1 MKILGKFLLRRK
13 IGLLLLVFCSIVVVA
28 LSLLNTSYIARV
40 TDDTYRVT
48 NGSISKN
55 AYLSGLTDATIIMVI
70 IMLVMA
76 IANIVSGYFAGKI
89 SVSVAEDIRNAIY
102 EKALTFSLKEMNDI
116 SIPSMIT
123 RSTGDVISIQNALY
137 LTLTTALSV
146 PFLIVGGILGVLS
159 LGKALLALL
168 ILGVVLVISIFIALV
183 IKLGPLYA
191 SFMSLIDGLNKVTRE
206 GLSGIQILRALN
218 REKWNSNRIQQTSQQ
233 IKDIS
238 LSVDIAQ
245 AVMQPTMYLVINIID
260 ILAIWVCYY
269 FSDKGFFEI
278 GDIVAFINYL
288 FMTLSGIIVGAM
300 VGIQLPSSF
309 ICMSRISE
317 VLEKELS
324 IKDGKEEDVS
334 NLSNYDVCFDN
345 VSFRYSDDAG
355 FVVRDISFT
364 AKQGELTVITGN
376 TGCGKT
382 TLMQLIPRLY
392 DATKGT
398 ITIGGVDVKKMKLN
412 DLRSFIGYVPQRV
425 FLHTGDV
432 RFNISYRDKDY
443 NDETILESAEL
454 SQSLSFI
461 DEKEK
466 RFEEWISQGGS
477 NFSGGQKQRL
487 TIARALSGSPKVLIL
502 DDSASALDLETG
514 VKLRDALL
522 SIVGDISI
530 IFITQ
535 RLSIIKNADKVVLMK
550 DGEICEQETYEELSE
565 HSDTFREI
573 LQSQMGA

>member
-1 MKILGKFLLRRK
+1 MKILGRFLLRQKR
-13 IGLLLLVFCSIVVVA
+13 GLLLLVICSIVVVG

-40 TDDTYRVT
+40 TDDTYSVT
-48 NGSISKN
+48 TGGISKDI
-55 AYLSGLTDATIIMVI
+55 YLKGLTDATIIMVL
-70 IMLVMA
+70 IMVAMTV
-76 IANIVSGYFAGKI
+76 ANIASGYFAGKI
-89 SVSVAEDIRNAIY
+89 AVSVAEGIRNAIY

-123 RSTGDVISIQNALY
+123 RSTGDVISIQGALY

-146 PFLIVGGILGVLS
+146 PFLIVGGVLGVLS
-159 LGKALLALL
+159 LGKTLVALL
-168 ILGVVLVISIFIALV
+168 ILGVVLVIVIFILLV
-183 IKLGPLYA
+183 MRVSPLYV
-191 SFMSLIDGLNKVTRE
+191 SFMSLVDGLSRVTRE

-218 REKWNSNRIQQTSQQ
+218 RENWSSRRIQDTSEK
-233 IKDIS
+233 IKNIS
-238 LSVDIAQ
+238 SRVDVAQ
-245 AVMQPTMYLVINIID
+245 SIMQPSMYMVINIVD
-260 ILAIWVCYY
+260 IIAIWVCAV
-269 FSDKGFFEI
+269 FADKAI
-278 GDIVAFINYL
+278 WSVGDIVAFINYL
-288 FMTLSGIIVGAM
+288 FMTLSGIIMGAM
-300 VGIQLPSSF
+300 VGIQLPAAF
-309 ICMSRISE
+309 ICMGRIKE

-324 IKDGKEEDVS
+324 IKDGKGEDVS
-334 NLSNYDVCFDN
+334 NLSNYDVCFDS
-345 VSFRYSDDAG
+345 VSFRYSDDSG

-392 DATKGT
+392 DATKGS
-398 ITIGGVDVKKMKLN
+398 ITIGGVDVRDMKLK

-432 RFNISYRDKDY
+432 RYNISYRDKDY
-443 NDETILESAEL
+443 DDETILESAEL

-461 DEKEK
+461 HEKEK

-550 DGEICEQETYEELSE
+550 DGEICEQGTYEDLSVR
-565 HSDTFREI
+565 SDTFREI

>member
-55 AYLSGLTDATIIMVI
+55 VYLSGLTDATIIMVI

-364 AKQGELTVITGN
+364 AKQGELTVVTGN

-550 DGEICEQETYEELSE
+550 DGEICEQGTYEELSE

>member
-1 MKILGKFLLRRK
+1 MKILGRFLLRQKR
-13 IGLLLLVFCSIVVVA
+13 GLLLLVICSIVVVG

-40 TDDTYRVT
+40 TDDTYSVT
-48 NGSISKN
+48 TGGISKDI
-55 AYLSGLTDATIIMVI
+55 YLKGLTDATIIMVL
-70 IMLVMA
+70 IMVAMTV
-76 IANIVSGYFAGKI
+76 ANIASGYFAGKI
-89 SVSVAEDIRNAIY
+89 AVSVAEGIRNAIY

-123 RSTGDVISIQNALY
+123 RSTGDVISIQGALY

-146 PFLIVGGILGVLS
+146 PFLIVGGVLGVLF
-159 LGKALLALL
+159 LGKTLVALL
-168 ILGVVLVISIFIALV
+168 ILGVVLVIVIFILLV
-183 IKLGPLYA
+183 MRVSPLYV
-191 SFMSLIDGLNKVTRE
+191 SFMSLVDGLSRVTRE

-218 REKWNSNRIQQTSQQ
+218 RENWSSRRIQDTSEK
-233 IKDIS
+233 IKNIS
-238 LSVDIAQ
+238 SRVDVAQ
-245 AVMQPTMYLVINIID
+245 SIMQPSMYMVINIVD
-260 ILAIWVCYY
+260 IIAIWVCAV
-269 FSDKGFFEI
+269 FADKAI
-278 GDIVAFINYL
+278 WSVGDIVAFINYL
-288 FMTLSGIIVGAM
+288 FMTLSGIIMGAM
-300 VGIQLPSSF
+300 VGIQLPAAF
-309 ICMSRISE
+309 ICMGRIKE

-324 IKDGKEEDVS
+324 IKDGKGENVS
-334 NLSNYDVCFDN
+334 NLSNYDVCFDS
-345 VSFRYSDDAG
+345 VSFRYSDDSG

-392 DATKGT
+392 DATKGS
-398 ITIGGVDVKKMKLN
+398 ITIGGVDVRDMKLK

-432 RFNISYRDKDY
+432 RYNISYRDKDY
-443 NDETILESAEL
+443 DDETILESAEL

-461 DEKEK
+461 HEKEK

-550 DGEICEQETYEELSE
+550 DGEICEQGTYEELSV

>member
-1 MKILGKFLLRRK
+1 MKILGRFLLRQKR
-13 IGLLLLVFCSIVVVA
+13 GLLLLVICSIVVVG

-40 TDDTYRVT
+40 TDDTYSVT
-48 NGSISKN
+48 TGGISKDI
-55 AYLSGLTDATIIMVI
+55 YLKGLTDATIIMVL
-70 IMLVMA
+70 IMVAMTV
-76 IANIVSGYFAGKI
+76 ANIASGYFAGKI
-89 SVSVAEDIRNAIY
+89 AVSVAEGIRNAIY

-123 RSTGDVISIQNALY
+123 RSTGDVISIQGALY

-146 PFLIVGGILGVLS
+146 PFLIVGGVLGVLS
-159 LGKALLALL
+159 LGKTLVALL
-168 ILGVVLVISIFIALV
+168 ILGVVLVIVIFILLV
-183 IKLGPLYA
+183 MRVSPLYV
-191 SFMSLIDGLNKVTRE
+191 SFMSLVDGLSRVTRE

-218 REKWNSNRIQQTSQQ
+218 RENWSSRRIQDTSEK
-233 IKDIS
+233 IKNIS
-238 LSVDIAQ
+238 SRVDVAQ
-245 AVMQPTMYLVINIID
+245 SIMQPSMYMVINIVD
-260 ILAIWVCYY
+260 IIAIWVCAV
-269 FSDKGFFEI
+269 FADKAI
-278 GDIVAFINYL
+278 WSVGDIVAFINYL
-288 FMTLSGIIVGAM
+288 FMTLSGIIMGAM
-300 VGIQLPSSF
+300 VGIQLPAAF
-309 ICMSRISE
+309 ICMGRIKE

-324 IKDGKEEDVS
+324 IKDGKGEDVS
-334 NLSNYDVCFDN
+334 NLSNYDVCFDS
-345 VSFRYSDDAG
+345 VSFRYSDDSG

-392 DATKGT
+392 DATKGS
-398 ITIGGVDVKKMKLN
+398 ITIGGVDVRDMKLK

-432 RFNISYRDKDY
+432 RYNISYRDKDY
-443 NDETILESAEL
+443 DDETILESAEL

-461 DEKEK
+461 HEKEK

-550 DGEICEQETYEELSE
+550 DGEICEQGTYEDLSV

>member
-1 MKILGKFLLRRK
+1 MKILGRFLLRQKR
-13 IGLLLLVFCSIVVVA
+13 GLLLLVICSIVVVG

-40 TDDTYRVT
+40 TDDTYSVT
-48 NGSISKN
+48 TGGISKDI
-55 AYLSGLTDATIIMVI
+55 YLKGLTDATIIMVL
-70 IMLVMA
+70 IMVAMTV
-76 IANIVSGYFAGKI
+76 ANIASGYFAGKI
-89 SVSVAEDIRNAIY
+89 AVSVAEGIRNAIY

-123 RSTGDVISIQNALY
+123 RSTGDVISIQGALY

-146 PFLIVGGILGVLS
+146 PFLIVGGVLGVLS
-159 LGKALLALL
+159 LGKTLVALL
-168 ILGVVLVISIFIALV
+168 ILGVVLVIVIFILLV
-183 IKLGPLYA
+183 MRVSPLYA
-191 SFMSLIDGLNKVTRE
+191 SFMSLVDGLSRVTRE

-218 REKWNSNRIQQTSQQ
+218 RENWSSRRIQDTSEK
-233 IKDIS
+233 IKNIS
-238 LSVDIAQ
+238 SRVDVAQ
-245 AVMQPTMYLVINIID
+245 SIMQPSMYMVINIVD
-260 ILAIWVCYY
+260 IIAIWVCAV
-269 FSDKGFFEI
+269 FADKAI
-278 GDIVAFINYL
+278 WSVGDIVAFINYL
-288 FMTLSGIIVGAM
+288 FMTLSGIIMGAM
-300 VGIQLPSSF
+300 VGIQLPAAF
-309 ICMSRISE
+309 ICMGRIKE

-324 IKDGKEEDVS
+324 IKDGKGENVS
-334 NLSNYDVCFDN
+334 NLSNYDVCFDS
-345 VSFRYSDDAG
+345 VSFRYSDDSG

-392 DATKGT
+392 DATKGS
-398 ITIGGVDVKKMKLN
+398 ITIGGVDVRDMKLK

-432 RFNISYRDKDY
+432 RYNISYRDKDY
-443 NDETILESAEL
+443 DDETILESAEL

-461 DEKEK
+461 HEKEK

-550 DGEICEQETYEELSE
+550 DGEICEQGTYEDLSV

>member
-1 MKILGKFLLRRK
+1 MKILGRFLLRQKR
-13 IGLLLLVFCSIVVVA
+13 GLLLLVICSIVVVG

-40 TDDTYRVT
+40 TDDTYSVT
-48 NGSISKN
+48 TGGISKDI
-55 AYLSGLTDATIIMVI
+55 YLKGLTDATIIMVL
-70 IMLVMA
+70 IMVAMTV
-76 IANIVSGYFAGKI
+76 ANIASGYFAGKI
-89 SVSVAEDIRNAIY
+89 AVSVVEGIRNAIY

-123 RSTGDVISIQNALY
+123 RSTGDVISIQGALY

-146 PFLIVGGILGVLS
+146 PFLIVGGVLGVLS
-159 LGKALLALL
+159 LGKTLVALL
-168 ILGVVLVISIFIALV
+168 ILGVVLVIVIFILLV
-183 IKLGPLYA
+183 MRVSPLYV
-191 SFMSLIDGLNKVTRE
+191 SFMSLVDGLSRVTRE

-218 REKWNSNRIQQTSQQ
+218 RENWSSRRIQDTSEK
-233 IKDIS
+233 IKNIS
-238 LSVDIAQ
+238 SRVDVAQ
-245 AVMQPTMYLVINIID
+245 SIMQPSMYMVINIVD
-260 ILAIWVCYY
+260 IIAIWVCAV
-269 FSDKGFFEI
+269 FADKAI
-278 GDIVAFINYL
+278 WSVGDIVAFINYL
-288 FMTLSGIIVGAM
+288 FMTLSGIIMGAM
-300 VGIQLPSSF
+300 VGIQLPAAF
-309 ICMSRISE
+309 ICMGRIKE

-324 IKDGKEEDVS
+324 IKDGKGENVS
-334 NLSNYDVCFDN
+334 NLSNYDVCFDS
-345 VSFRYSDDAG
+345 VSFRYSDDSG

-392 DATKGT
+392 DATKGS
-398 ITIGGVDVKKMKLN
+398 ITIGGVDVRDMKLK
-412 DLRSFIGYVPQRV
+412 DLRSIIGFVPQRV

-432 RFNISYRDKDY
+432 RYNISYRDKDY
-443 NDETILESAEL
+443 DDETILESAEL

-461 DEKEK
+461 HEKEK

-550 DGEICEQETYEELSE
+550 DGEICEQGTYEELSV

>member
-1 MKILGKFLLRRK
+1 MKILGRFLLRQK
-13 IGLLLLVFCSIVVVA
+13 KGLLLLVICSIVVVG

-40 TDDTYRVT
+40 TDDTYSVT
-48 NGSISKN
+48 TGGISKDI
-55 AYLSGLTDATIIMVI
+55 YLKGLTDATIIMVL
-70 IMLVMA
+70 IMVAMTV
-76 IANIVSGYFAGKI
+76 ANIASGYFAGKI
-89 SVSVAEDIRNAIY
+89 AVSVAEGIRNAIY

-123 RSTGDVISIQNALY
+123 RSTGDVISIQGALY

-146 PFLIVGGILGVLS
+146 PFLIVGGVLGVLS
-159 LGKALLALL
+159 LGKNLVALL
-168 ILGVVLVISIFIALV
+168 ILGVVLVIVIFILLV
-183 IKLGPLYA
+183 MRVSPLYV
-191 SFMSLIDGLNKVTRE
+191 SFMSLVDGLSRVTRE

-218 REKWNSNRIQQTSQQ
+218 RENWSSRRIQDTSEK
-233 IKDIS
+233 IKNIS
-238 LSVDIAQ
+238 SRVDVAQ
-245 AVMQPTMYLVINIID
+245 SIMQPSMYMVINIVD
-260 ILAIWVCYY
+260 IIAIWVCAV
-269 FSDKGFFEI
+269 FADKAI
-278 GDIVAFINYL
+278 WSVGDIVAFINYL
-288 FMTLSGIIVGAM
+288 FMTLSGIIMGAM
-300 VGIQLPSSF
+300 VGIQLPAAF
-309 ICMSRISE
+309 ICMGRIKE

-324 IKDGKEEDVS
+324 IKDGKGENVS
-334 NLSNYDVCFDN
+334 NLSNYDVCFDS
-345 VSFRYSDDAG
+345 VSFRYSDDSG

-392 DATKGT
+392 DATKGS
-398 ITIGGVDVKKMKLN
+398 ITIGGVDVRDMKLK

-432 RFNISYRDKDY
+432 RYNISYRDKDY
-443 NDETILESAEL
+443 DDETILESAEL

-461 DEKEK
+461 HEKEK

-550 DGEICEQETYEELSE
+550 DGEICEQGTYEELSV